1 MNIRTILL
9 PALLC
14 TVATLSAQEQQ
25 AKAKA
30 LVKEA
35 IALAQSGGKAALL
48 KETNTATGRFH
59 VKSGDDLYLLV
70 YDMTGTCVGNGF
82 QAQMI
87 GVNRITY
94 KDPNGVLVV
103 QEFIN
108 IAKGKGSG
116 WVDYHYANPKTGKQ
130 DAKTTY
136 VEKFG
141 DVLVACG
148 VYK

>member
-1 MNIRTILL
+1 MSTF
-9 PALLC
+9 
-14 TVATLSAQEQQ
+14 SAFRHRNFRLFFFGQLISVVGTWMQS
-25 AKAKA
+25 
-30 LVKEA
+30 V
-35 IALAQSGGKAALL
+35 AQSW
-48 KETNTATGRFH
+48 
-59 VKSGDDLYLLV
+59 LV
-70 YDMTGTCVGNGF
+70 YDLTGTCVGNGF

>member
-1 MNIRTILL
+1 MNVRTILL
-9 PALLC
+9 PALIC
-14 TVATLSAQEQQ
+14 AVATLSAQDSQ
-25 AKAKA
+25 AKAKS

-35 IALAQSGGKAALL
+35 IALALL
-48 KETNTATGRFH
+48 KETNNATGRFH

-82 QAQMI
+82 QPQMI

-103 QEFIN
+103 QEFIK
-108 IAKGKGSG
+108 IAQTKGSG